1 MIGATVC
8 TVRPQP
14 LMLSQALLKSALAAQ
29 KLEHGKNVGI
39 VAALGLTRPTIH
51 WDFRRSSS
59 IFKVRR

>member
-14 LMLSQALLKSALAAQ
+14 LMLSQALLKSALAAR
-29 KLEHGKNVGI
+29 KLEHGQNVVI

-51 WDFRRSSS
+51 LDVRRFSS